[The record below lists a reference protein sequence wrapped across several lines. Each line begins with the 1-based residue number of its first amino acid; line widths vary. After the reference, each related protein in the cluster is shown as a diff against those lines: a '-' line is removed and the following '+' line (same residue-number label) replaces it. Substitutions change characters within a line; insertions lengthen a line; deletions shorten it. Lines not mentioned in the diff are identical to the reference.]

1 MQWWNSFVEW
11 FWSTD
16 GQRLVTSTI
25 LPFLAVLIAGL
36 VAAAIGRSATKR
48 LVVQR
53 DRETRAAAVAALVTS
68 ASHAATWHSQ
78 SAAAKDHSQQLAAA
92 ADIQVRLLPIS
103 GAAMAADWAAH
114 ELADMRVNSVSFS
127 FQAEQSL
134 REYRERLVEW
144 VAHPRRAKKLFG
156 LDLER
161 WSYETDAVDP
171 VIADQQRWAAE
182 QTAATSRDAAGDV
195 VFEGEI
201 EPELQSATRA

>member
-1 MQWWNSFVEW
+1 MQWWNSFVDW
-11 FWSTD
+11 FWSAD
-16 GQRLVTSTI
+16 GQQFVTGTV
-25 LPFLAVLIAGL
+25 LPFFAVLVAGFMG
-36 VAAAIGRSATKR
+36 AAIGRSATRR

-68 ASHAATWHSQ
+68 ATHAATWHSQ

-161 WSYETDAVDP
+161 WKYETESVDP
-171 VIADQQRWAAE
+171 IVADQQRWAAE
-182 QTAATSRDAAGDV
+182 QTAAASRDEHGDIV
-195 VFEGEI
+195 LEGEI
-201 EPELQSATRA
+201 EPETATR

>member
-1 MQWWNSFVEW
+1 MQWWNDFVEW

-16 GQRLVTSTI
+16 GQQLVTGTL
-25 LPFLAVLIAGL
+25 LPFFAVLVAGFL
-36 VAAAIGRSATKR
+36 GAAIGRSATKR
-48 LVVQR
+48 LVLQR

-68 ASHAATWHSQ
+68 ATHAATWHSQ

-92 ADIQVRLLPIS
+92 ADIQVRLLPVS

-114 ELADMRVNSVSFS
+114 ELAEMRVNSVSFS

-161 WSYETDAVDP
+161 WKYETGAVDP

-182 QTAATSRDAAGDV
+182 QSDAASRDGRSEIV
-195 VFEGEI
+195 LEGEI
-201 EPELQSATRA
+201 EPEPHGATR